1 MGYFMQKTIIPNIT
15 FECKYQ
21 DAQTVREGLR
31 DMEDSVRNNYTEEG
45 DVVISIRDMGKE
57 FNPTIEDKS
66 LDLKFDN
73 VYVLNRIASEIKYD
87 RSIGMNLTLIRV
99 GERDRI

>member
-1 MGYFMQKTIIPNIT
+1 MKVFGIWKILFEIIIQK
-15 FECKYQ
+15 
-21 DAQTVREGLR
+21 
-31 DMEDSVRNNYTEEG
+31 EEG

>member
-1 MGYFMQKTIIPNIT
+1 
-15 FECKYQ
+15 
-21 DAQTVREGLR
+21 
-31 DMEDSVRNNYTEEG
+31 
-45 DVVISIRDMGKE
+45 MGKE